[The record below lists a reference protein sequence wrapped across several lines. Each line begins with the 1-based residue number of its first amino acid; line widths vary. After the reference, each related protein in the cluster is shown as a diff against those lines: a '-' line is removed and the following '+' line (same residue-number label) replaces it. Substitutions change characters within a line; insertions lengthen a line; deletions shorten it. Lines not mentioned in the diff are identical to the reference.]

1 MSKRSNVKLE
11 GTVLSTRSTSVF
23 KKVTDEYEYSECGLC
38 FQSRENNSIVE
49 NKVAVGT
56 VDETI
61 DVYQKVVKIVELN
74 EIEKLTITKSLLKKV
89 LKSNQYEPI
98 QVYLLIAALMALR
111 NQNALFS
118 WCIIATMF
126 LTHVDFGLIINLIR
140 SKFTSDEEFEELKRK
155 AVELN
160 MMDYINACNDKDD
173 VSLYLT
179 MPNGPFKNK

>member
-11 GTVLSTRSTSVF
+11 GTLLSTRSTSVF

-38 FQSRENNSIVE
+38 FQSKENNSIVE

-74 EIEKLTITKSLLKKV
+74 
-89 LKSNQYEPI
+89 
-98 QVYLLIAALMALR
+98 
-111 NQNALFS
+111 
-118 WCIIATMF
+118 
-126 LTHVDFGLIINLIR
+126 
-140 SKFTSDEEFEELKRK
+140 
-155 AVELN
+155 